1 MKNKDEEF
9 QSARNFVAKHMR
21 AMNTPSIEIDR
32 KKKSLEALVKLSIKR
47 LQRKFLKDLTTSLF

>member
-32 KKKSLEALVKLSIKR
+32 KKEELSST
-47 LQRKFLKDLTTSLF
+47 RKTKHKKDYRENF